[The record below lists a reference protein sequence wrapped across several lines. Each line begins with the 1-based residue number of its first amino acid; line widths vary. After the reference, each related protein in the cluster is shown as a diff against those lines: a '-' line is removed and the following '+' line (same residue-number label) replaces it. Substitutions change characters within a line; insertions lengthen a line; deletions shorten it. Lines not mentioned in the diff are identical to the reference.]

1 MTDRSGNT
9 GSSSVDVVVNTVTP
23 VIGINTLAADDVI
36 NAAEKGE
43 DLLLSGTSNQ
53 PEGTTI
59 TVNLNGINYSA
70 TTDASGNWSVTVPA
84 SAVSALGEANYTV
97 TASVTD
103 NVGNSAA
110 ATHDVLVDS
119 SLPVVTLNNF
129 AGDNIVNAAEVAA
142 GQTLT
147 GRFLTRH
154 RVIPS
159 RLSSAGRHTR
169 LPYRTIS
176 PEPAVNPESVNRAR
190 QRRPDRVGQR
200 DERARQYRIVFPGCH
215 H

>member
-1 MTDRSGNT
+1 M
-9 GSSSVDVVVNTVTP
+9 DVVVNTVTP

-59 TVNLNGINYSA
+59 TVNLNGINYAA

-103 NVGNSAA
+103 NVGNSAS

-119 SLPVVTLNNF
+119 SLPVVTLNNV

-147 GRFLTRH
+147 GKVSNAASGDT
-154 RVIPS
+154 V
-159 RLSSAGRHTR
+159 
-169 LPYRTIS
+169 TIIIGGQTYTATVQDDP

-190 QRRPDRVGQR
+190 QRRPDRLGQR
-200 DERARQYRIVFPGCH
+200 DERAR
-215 H
+215 

>member
-110 ATHDVLVDS
+110 ARTMCWWTARCRL
-119 SLPVVTLNNF
+119 LPSTTLR
-129 AGDNIVNAAEVAA
+129 A
-142 GQTLT
+142 
-147 GRFLTRH
+147 
-154 RVIPS
+154 
-159 RLSSAGRHTR
+159 
-169 LPYRTIS
+169 TIS
-176 PEPAVNPESVNRAR
+176 ST
-190 QRRPDRVGQR
+190 RRKWPQGK
-200 DERARQYRIVFPGCH
+200 P
-215 H
+215 

>member
-1 MTDRSGNT
+1 M
-9 GSSSVDVVVNTVTP
+9 
-23 VIGINTLAADDVI
+23 I

-59 TVNLNGINYSA
+59 TVNLNGINYTA
-70 TTDASGNWSVTVPA
+70 TTDASGERTVPA

-129 AGDNIVNAAEVAA
+129 AGDNIVNAAEV
-142 GQTLT
+142 
-147 GRFLTRH
+147 GRANPDRKLTRH
-154 RVIPS
+154 RAIPS
-159 RLSSAGRHTR
+159 RLSSAGTYTVQASH
-169 LPYRTIS
+169 L
-176 PEPAVNPESVNRAR
+176 EPAVNPESVNRAR
-190 QRRPDRVGQR
+190 
-200 DERARQYRIVFPGCH
+200 
-215 H
+215 

>member
-110 ATHDVLVDS
+110 AARCAGGQLV
-119 SLPVVTLNNF
+119 
-129 AGDNIVNAAEVAA
+129 AGCYPQQLC
-142 GQTLT
+142 G
-147 GRFLTRH
+147 
-154 RVIPS
+154 
-159 RLSSAGRHTR
+159 
-169 LPYRTIS
+169 
-176 PEPAVNPESVNRAR
+176 
-190 QRRPDRVGQR
+190 
-200 DERARQYRIVFPGCH
+200 RQYRQRGGSGRRANPDRKGFKRGIG
-215 H
+215 